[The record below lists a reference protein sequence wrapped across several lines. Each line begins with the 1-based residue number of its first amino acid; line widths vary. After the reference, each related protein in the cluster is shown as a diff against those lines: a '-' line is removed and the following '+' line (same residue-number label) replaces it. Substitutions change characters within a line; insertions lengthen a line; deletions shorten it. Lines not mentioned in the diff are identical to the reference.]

1 MFNFGRWYSGYSG
14 TVYDTLNYQVKMF
27 SLYKN
32 NCDLFAPM
40 DQKEQLI
47 NGSVS
52 LTKSN
57 YIKTCAKSHHI

>member
-14 TVYDTLNYQVKMF
+14 TVNYQVKMF

-52 LTKSN
+52 LTKSY
-57 YIKTCAKSHHI
+57 YIKTSAKTHHI